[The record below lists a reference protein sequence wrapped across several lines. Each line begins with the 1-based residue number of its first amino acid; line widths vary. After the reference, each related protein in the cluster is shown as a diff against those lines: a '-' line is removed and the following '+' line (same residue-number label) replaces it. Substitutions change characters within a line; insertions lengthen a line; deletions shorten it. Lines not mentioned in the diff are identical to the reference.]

1 MQPYFKMNKHTTV
14 ENVKATHS
22 GVTEVCGS
30 YESWRNGAKPFE
42 TSHVLERGDD
52 IHHMKPHEKLSCVL
66 RVLDAFVIFFLV

>member
-1 MQPYFKMNKHTTV
+1 MLLFV
-14 ENVKATHS
+14 ALKATHS

-52 IHHMKPHEKLSCVL
+52 IHHMKPHEKLLCVL
-66 RVLDAFVIFFLV
+66 RVGFFSVIASLQPTN